1 MLKVLHISGARSW
14 GGNEQQLVDLI
25 YELNLQNVENLVL
38 GVGGSPLD
46 NACKQNNIKFIS
58 VKKNKLNKFVNYKY
72 LKRIAQEIKPDI
84 LHLHT
89 SDSLTT
95 FVISDMLYKL
105 KTPTVFSKKGMGR
118 SSSFLSKFKY
128 NYPKLSA
135 IICVSEKVKT
145 EFSEILSSKNQKKLS
160 VIYDGI
166 SLSRIKE
173 AKKSILPKT
182 EGFFIGHI
190 GNHVRAKD
198 LPTLI
203 NMVNVLINELGVKNV
218 HLIQMGE
225 FKDEITREVKK
236 MVDQFKLN
244 EHIHFTGFLSDASSY
259 LGEFDVYVMSS
270 EREGLPLT
278 IYEAFYKKVP
288 VVSTKAGGIPELIS
302 DGENGYL
309 AEVGDY
315 KNLALKTKELL
326 HNQEKRKSFSES
338 AYSHFVNNYTSEK
351 CAQNTLKLYKKLIS

>member
-14 GGNEQQLVDLI
+14 GGNEQQLLDLI
-25 YELNLQNVENLVL
+25 YELNIRNVENLVL
-38 GVGGSPLD
+38 GVSGSPLE
-46 NACKQNNIKFIS
+46 NACKQNNIQFIS
-58 VKKNKLNKFVNYKY
+58 SKKNKLNKFVNYKY
-72 LKRIAQEIKPDI
+72 LQQITQEIKPDV

-105 KTPTVFSKKGMGR
+105 KIPAVFSKKGMGR

-128 NYPKLSA
+128 NYKKLSA

-145 EFSEILSSKNQKKLS
+145 EFSEILSSENKEKLT

-173 AKKSILPKT
+173 AEQSIFPKKDSPL
-182 EGFFIGHI
+182 IGHI

-203 NMVNVLINELGVKNV
+203 NMMNVLVNELGEKNV
-218 HLIQMGE
+218 HLVQMGE
-225 FKDEITREVKK
+225 FKDEITHELKK
-236 MVDQFKLN
+236 MVNQYKLD
-244 EHIHFTGFLSDASSY
+244 EHISFTGFLSDASSY
-259 LGEFDVYVMSS
+259 LGQFDIYVMSS
-270 EREGLPLT
+270 AREGLPLT

-309 AEVGDY
+309 VDVGDY
-315 KNLALKTKELL
+315 RNLALKTKELL
-326 HNQEKRKSFSES
+326 HNQEKRKAFSNS
-338 AYSHFVNNYTSEK
+338 AYQHFVNNYTSEK
-351 CAQNTLKLYKKLIS
+351 CALDTLTLYKKMIS